1 MPPRPGPA
9 FGSLVSAVDE
19 DGNEVAGIRLPE
31 LRVPVA
37 THTGWNLRHPDI
49 GGPEQMLVFAGATL
63 AFPRTRAK
71 REASGD
77 PRRSIQERY
86 ASRDAYLARVRD
98 AARALAEDGYLL
110 AEDEDVSVAFAARAW
125 DWLGA

>member
-1 MPPRPGPA
+1 
-9 FGSLVSAVDE
+9 
-19 DGNEVAGIRLPE
+19 VAGIRLPE

-63 AFPRTRAK
+63 AFPRTRAE